1 LPALILQYLI
11 YLALVMSEPK
21 KTKGNPGDNNSSSTI
36 FVVDDEPMLLDL
48 AAAILQPLGYE
59 VRTFRD
65 PQVALKEFLVAKP
78 VVVVTDYAMGE
89 MNGMDLV
96 RECRRV
102 NPKQKIM
109 LLSGTVDE
117 HIYADESA
125 KPDRFLAKPYQVSE
139 FIESIQKLA
148 AS

>member
-1 LPALILQYLI
+1 
-11 YLALVMSEPK
+11 MSELK
-21 KTKGNPGDNNSSSTI
+21 KTKGDQGDNNLSSMI

-65 PQVALKEFLVAKP
+65 PQVALKEFLVARP

-89 MNGMDLV
+89 MSGMDLV
-96 RECRRV
+96 RECKRV

-117 HIYADESA
+117 HIYADDPA
-125 KPDRFLAKPYQVSE
+125 KPDRFLAKPYQVNE

-148 AS
+148 AG

>member
-1 LPALILQYLI
+1 MNTAN
-11 YLALVMSEPK
+11 S
-21 KTKGNPGDNNSSSTI
+21 KTAGSPTI

-96 RECRRV
+96 RECKRV